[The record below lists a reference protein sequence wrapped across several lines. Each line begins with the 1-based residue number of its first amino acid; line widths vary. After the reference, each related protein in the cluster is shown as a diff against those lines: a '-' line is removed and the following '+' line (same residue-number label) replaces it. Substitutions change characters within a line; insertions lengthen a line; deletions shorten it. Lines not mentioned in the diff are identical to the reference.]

1 MFGKSLDIVKQNF
14 FEYLKSLGLSSKS
27 HKNYRSDLNH
37 FSQWLISEVR
47 SMGSSVDTFSEAI
60 PFLNPEI
67 ANEYK
72 SRMSKENVSV
82 KTVNRR
88 LSTLRHLSRFLVSSE
103 IIDFDF
109 MKGETNITQAQD
121 YTSDIVNRF
130 AKFLEGEKVSQ
141 NTSKNYLSDV
151 RQLFQSIN

>member
-1 MFGKSLDIVKQNF
+1 MFIKSLDIIKQNF
-14 FEYLKSLGLSSKS
+14 FEYLKSLGVSAAS

-37 FSQWLISEVR
+37 FSDWLILKVR

-60 PFLNPEI
+60 PFLNSQV

-72 SRMSKENVSV
+72 TYLSKENVSV
-82 KTVNRR
+82 KTINRR

-103 IIDFDF
+103 TVDFDF
-109 MKGETNITQAQD
+109 MKGETNVIQGQD
-121 YTSDIVNRF
+121 YTFDIVNRF
-130 AKFLEGEKVSQ
+130 AKFLENEKVSE

>member
-1 MFGKSLDIVKQNF
+1 MLETFYT
-14 FEYLKSLGLSSKS
+14 YLTSLGLSSKS
-27 HKNYRSDLNH
+27 LKNYKSDINN
-37 FSQWLISEVR
+37 FSRWLIFKIR
-47 SMGSSVDTFSEAI
+47 SLGSSVESFSEVV
-60 PFLNPEI
+60 PFLRPET

-72 SRMSKENVSV
+72 AYMSKNNVPV

-103 IIDFDF
+103 IINFDF
-109 MKGETNITQAQD
+109 MKGEGNIAQVQD

-130 AKFLEGEKVSQ
+130 AKFLEGEKVSE

-151 RQLFQSIN
+151 RQLFQSIS